1 MCAIIIPER
10 KRKELKKMTV
20 RDLMDE
26 LSKYDEN
33 LQVEVEYRDGGGYYE
48 GTDDPYVDLKKR
60 YNYGTEEIEYYVTL

>member
-1 MCAIIIPER
+1 
-10 KRKELKKMTV
+10 MTV
-20 RDLMDE
+20 RDLIDE

-60 YNYGTEEIEYYVTL
+60 YNYNTEEIEYFVTL